1 MLTNQT
7 KGATTMSAHIDTTA
21 IHARRKRVLGPDAR
35 CRQCGETAIAALQR
49 DAEGIICYE
58 CDRARKRKRTTEDHH
73 PLGKANDMNT
83 TIGVPGN
90 FHRQLSA
97 MQADWPEAV
106 RNNPTRDPL
115 LWIAAVALAVRDFA
129 SVLTVYA
136 QQIADWL
143 VQFHAA
149 LVAQRGAAW
158 ENTFPVPPLWGSI

>member
-1 MLTNQT
+1 
-7 KGATTMSAHIDTTA
+7 MSDHVDTAA

-35 CRQCGETAIAALQR
+35 CRQCGEPSLAALQQ
-49 DAEGIICYE
+49 DGEGIICYE

-73 PLGKANDMNT
+73 PLGKANDMDT

-97 MQADWPEAV
+97 KQAHWPEVV

-115 LWIAAVALAVRDFA
+115 LWVVAVALAVRDFA
-129 SVLTVYA
+129 GVLTVYA

-143 VQFHAA
+143 IELHTA
-149 LVAQRGAAW
+149 LATQHGAAW
-158 ENTFPVPPLWGSI
+158 AGALALPPLWGTM

>member
-1 MLTNQT
+1 
-7 KGATTMSAHIDTTA
+7 MSDHVDTTA
-21 IHARRKRVLGPDAR
+21 MYARRRRVLGPDAR
-35 CRQCGETAIAALQR
+35 CRQCSETAIAALQR
-49 DAEGIICYE
+49 DTEGIICYE
-58 CDRARKRKRTTEDHH
+58 CARDRQGKHTVEDHH

-115 LWIAAVALAVRDFA
+115 LWVVAVALAVRDFA
-129 SVLTVYA
+129 GVLTIYA

-143 VQFHAA
+143 MQLHAA
-149 LVAQRGAAW
+149 LIAHHGAAW
-158 ENTFPVPPLWGSI
+158 VSALALPLLWGTM

>member
-1 MLTNQT
+1 M
-7 KGATTMSAHIDTTA
+7 KGAATMSEHIDTTT
-21 IHARRKRVLGPDAR
+21 IHARRTRVLGPDAR
-35 CRQCGETAIAALQR
+35 CRQCGEAALAALQR
-49 DAEGIICYE
+49 DTEGIICYE
-58 CDRARKRKRTTEDHH
+58 CDRARRGKRTVENHH

-115 LWIAAVALAVRDFA
+115 LWVVAVALAVRDFA

-149 LVAQRGAAW
+149 LVAHHGAAW
-158 ENTFPVPPLWGSI
+158 VSVLALPSLWGAM

>member
-1 MLTNQT
+1 MTDY
-7 KGATTMSAHIDTTA
+7 IEITA
-21 IHARRKRVLGPDAR
+21 LYARRRRVLGPDAR

-58 CDRARKRKRTTEDHH
+58 CDRPRRGKRTTEDHH
-73 PLGKANDMNT
+73 PLGKANDMDT

-97 MQADWPEAV
+97 MQADWPEVV

-129 SVLTVYA
+129 NVLTVYA

-143 VQFHAA
+143 MQLHAT
-149 LVAQRGAAW
+149 LVAHHGATWVSALAL
-158 ENTFPVPPLWGSI
+158 PSLWGAM